1 MFNREALP
9 EPLDYYTSTAGLVL
23 RGPTRSNWK
32 TTSCA
37 FHGGSDSFSVNIK
50 TGGFICF
57 NCQAKGGDI
66 LAYHMAAHGLSFVEA
81 AKALGAYQ
89 EGGKQHSGNTRPT
102 PIAARTLLESV
113 AHELTVAS
121 IVASDIARGRA
132 VGTTDMDRLVKAA
145 GRIGYVAEV
154 ANAK

>member
-1 MFNREALP
+1 MFKGEALP

-23 RGPTRSNWK
+23 KGPARSNWK

-50 TGGFICF
+50 TGGFLCF
-57 NCQAKGGDI
+57 NCQAKGGDV

-89 EGGKQHSGNTRPT
+89 EDDRPHSGTTRPT

-121 IVASDIARGRA
+121 IVASDMAKGHA
-132 VGTTDMDRLVKAA
+132 VSAADMERLVKAA
-145 GRIGYVAEV
+145 GRIGYVAGV